1 MMTLWRWEGR
11 GKREG
16 GREGRRE
23 RGKREGG
30 REGKRERGKREG
42 GREGEGREE
51 GLLNAQTPDKYQ
63 HVAKDL

>member
-1 MMTLWRWEGR
+1 MMTLWRWEGEREKR
-11 GKREG
+11 G
-16 GREGRRE
+16 RE

-30 REGKRERGKREG
+30 REG

>member
-1 MMTLWRWEGR
+1 MGGGEG
-11 GKREG
+11 KEREG
-16 GREGRRE
+16 ERE
-23 RGKREGG
+23 EG
-30 REGKRERGKREG
+30 RGKREG

>member
-1 MMTLWRWEGR
+1 M
-11 GKREG
+11 G
-16 GREGRRE
+16 GG
-23 RGKREGG
+23 
-30 REGKRERGKREG
+30 EGKRERGKREG